1 MDWSKITYALL
12 MLAMLIIIF
21 PRAKQ
26 AVANSPKA
34 TKDDWMGFIKPMAF
48 VVIFI
53 IVLIMLV
60 R

>member
-1 MDWSKITYALL
+1 
-12 MLAMLIIIF
+12 MLAMLFIIF

-26 AVANSPKA
+26 AAANAPKA

>member
-21 PRAKQ
+21 PSVKRAT
-26 AVANSPKA
+26 ANAPKA